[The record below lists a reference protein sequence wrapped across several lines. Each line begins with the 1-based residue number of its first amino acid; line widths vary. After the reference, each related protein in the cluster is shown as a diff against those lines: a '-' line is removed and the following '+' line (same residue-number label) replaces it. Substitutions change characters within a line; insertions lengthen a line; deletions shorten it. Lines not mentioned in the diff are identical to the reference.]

1 MLELGEASEAEH
13 AAIEEYAHK
22 SGVGVVVAVGE
33 EMTPLVV
40 AARLAASRSTKPAP
54 TLRWSFLLI
63 IAEGDVILFKG
74 SNGSGVWRV
83 ADALLGKES
92 QMLRF

>member
-1 MLELGEASEAEH
+1 MGKLRERSLRLESLEDRFLLA
-13 AAIEEYAHK
+13 
-22 SGVGVVVAVGE
+22 VVAGGE

-40 AARLAASRSTKPAP
+40 AAQARGIEVYETGADTALAVLSP
-54 TLRWSFLLI
+54 I

-92 QMLRF
+92 